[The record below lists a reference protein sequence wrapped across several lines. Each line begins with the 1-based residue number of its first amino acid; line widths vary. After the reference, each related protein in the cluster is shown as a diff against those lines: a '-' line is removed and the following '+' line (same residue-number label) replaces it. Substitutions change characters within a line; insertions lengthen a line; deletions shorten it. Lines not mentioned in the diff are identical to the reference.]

1 MTYGQRRMARC
12 MLCMGP
18 TSWEEGRMAQMNTQT
33 LAPVRDSVSAPLPNR
48 EKALKILS
56 KSIYKDLRQNGYEP
70 RQIVALAS
78 EIISLVTSDIKDDV
92 QLD

>member
-1 MTYGQRRMARC
+1 
-12 MLCMGP
+12 
-18 TSWEEGRMAQMNTQT
+18 MAQLMPQT
-33 LAPVRDSVSAPLPNR
+33 TAATDTSTPAVGALQNR

-56 KSIYKDLRQNGYEP
+56 KSIYKELRQNGYEP

-92 QLD
+92 QLA

>member
-1 MTYGQRRMARC
+1 MPQTV
-12 MLCMGP
+12 
-18 TSWEEGRMAQMNTQT
+18 TQAT
-33 LAPVRDSVSAPLPNR
+33 ALVGDTTPAPIQNR

-56 KSIYKDLRQNGYEP
+56 KSIYRDLRQNGYE
-70 RQIVALAS
+70 RAQIVALAS

>member
-1 MTYGQRRMARC
+1 
-12 MLCMGP
+12 
-18 TSWEEGRMAQMNTQT
+18 MAQMNTQT
-33 LAPVRDSVSAPLPNR
+33 LSPVRDSVSAVLPNR

>member
-1 MTYGQRRMARC
+1 
-12 MLCMGP
+12 
-18 TSWEEGRMAQMNTQT
+18 MAQLTTQSAT
-33 LAPVRDSVSAPLPNR
+33 IVPVSPVSPVSPAAPSR
-48 EKALKILS
+48 ERALRILS

-78 EIISLVTSDIKDDV
+78 EIIGLVTSDIKDDV

>member
-1 MTYGQRRMARC
+1 
-12 MLCMGP
+12 
-18 TSWEEGRMAQMNTQT
+18 MAQMTTQAAAS
-33 LAPVRDSVSAPLPNR
+33 LVRDPVSSSVPNR

-56 KSIYKDLRQNGYEP
+56 KSIYKDLRQNGYEA

>member
-1 MTYGQRRMARC
+1 
-12 MLCMGP
+12 
-18 TSWEEGRMAQMNTQT
+18 MAQMLTQST
-33 LAPVRDSVSAPLPNR
+33 TSVRDTSSSPLQNR

-78 EIISLVTSDIKDDV
+78 EIISLVTSDIKDDT

>member
-1 MTYGQRRMARC
+1 
-12 MLCMGP
+12 
-18 TSWEEGRMAQMNTQT
+18 MAQMLIQ
-33 LAPVRDSVSAPLPNR
+33 PVTVARDTSSAPLPNR

>member
-1 MTYGQRRMARC
+1 M
-12 MLCMGP
+12 
-18 TSWEEGRMAQMNTQT
+18 
-33 LAPVRDSVSAPLPNR
+33 
-48 EKALKILS
+48 KILS